1 VAEIV
6 NLRSLRKRKERAEK
20 SAKAEE
26 NRRTFGMTKAERTGK
41 AVRDAKLNRDL
52 DGKKLDR
59 D

>member
-1 VAEIV
+1 MAEIV
-6 NLRSLRKRKERAEK
+6 NLRTMRKRKDRAEK

-26 NRRTFGMTKAERTGK
+26 NRHLFGRTKAEK
-41 AVRDAKLNRDL
+41 AEKRAHMEKVDRDL